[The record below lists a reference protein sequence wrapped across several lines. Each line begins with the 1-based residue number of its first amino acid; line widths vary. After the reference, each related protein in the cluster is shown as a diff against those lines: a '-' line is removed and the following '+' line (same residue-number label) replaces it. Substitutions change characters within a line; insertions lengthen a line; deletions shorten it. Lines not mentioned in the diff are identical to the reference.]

1 MSDEIKITGEQAE
14 KIYVMCDEI
23 SYKGETLY
31 DLIFQKKDLVDD
43 MIKLP
48 PEIRMQ
54 CQSELAELQGA
65 EFDSVKWNK
74 FVNKYPEL
82 MKSTNDYEYKIV
94 KFLRLNP
101 VMTKKLAKLCSG
113 KDVKDIDE
121 AVEVCQ
127 KYIRFLAS
135 DTKLSVSEAE

>member
-1 MSDEIKITGEQAE
+1 MSDEMKITGEQAE

-48 PEIRMQ
+48 QERRTECYNELMEIRNQ
-54 CQSELAELQGA
+54 

-82 MKSTNDYEYKIV
+82 MRSTNDYEYKIV
-94 KFLRLNP
+94 KFLRMNATL
-101 VMTKKLAKLCSG
+101 TKKLAKLCTGS
-113 KDVKDIDE
+113 DVKEIDR

-135 DTKLSVSEAE
+135 DSELSVPENQ

>member
-1 MSDEIKITGEQAE
+1 MS
-14 KIYVMCDEI
+14 
-23 SYKGETLY
+23 
-31 DLIFQKKDLVDD
+31 
-43 MIKLP
+43 KLP